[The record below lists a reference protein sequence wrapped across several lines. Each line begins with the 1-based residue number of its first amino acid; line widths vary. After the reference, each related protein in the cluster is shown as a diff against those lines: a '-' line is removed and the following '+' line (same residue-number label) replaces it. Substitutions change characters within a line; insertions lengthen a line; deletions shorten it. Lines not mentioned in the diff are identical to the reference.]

1 MTVVDVDDAEMGIH
15 RIYADWHVMIYGPSL
30 TMDMLLASNGR
41 LLEDLHNTVGVKHG
55 VRFRCDEWLETKEP
69 GLCLHIDGSTI
80 NLPLSMDR
88 DLNLPRHPLMEEELE
103 FGLRYHLPPISSLL
117 DRAMQLEGMAAEV
130 AVLSDLG
137 EKVTYHGNAAMAMR
151 LKTTLDIASTGSA
164 ALPDLQEEIPLSSL
178 FVSKEK

>member
-1 MTVVDVDDAEMGIH
+1 MTVANVDDAEMGIH
-15 RIYADWHVMIYGPSL
+15 RVYADWHVMIYGPSL

-41 LLEDLHNTVGVKHG
+41 LLDSLHNTVGVKHG

-69 GLCLHIDGSTI
+69 GLCLHIEGSTTH
-80 NLPLSMDR
+80 LPLPMDLAR
-88 DLNLPRHPLMEEELE
+88 TSGRLIAEGELE
-103 FGLRYHLPPISSLL
+103 FGLRYLIPAISSLL

-130 AVLSDLG
+130 AVVSDLG

-151 LKTTLDIASTGSA
+151 LKTTLDIASVGSA
-164 ALPDLQEEIPLSSL
+164 ALPDLQEEVPLEKL